1 MFLLKKPVKDYFPL
15 TPLNSYKLG
24 RFASDMADFKL
35 EVTDSGHSQLCSTVL
50 ILCNFFYSNIYII
63 NKVLQNS

>member
-35 EVTDSGHSQLCSTVL
+35 EVTDSGDHYSPLTEHSGANRPL
-50 ILCNFFYSNIYII
+50 IP
-63 NKVLQNS
+63 